1 LDRPSLTA
9 WSDAIYALEQL
20 IRAME
25 IAQSH
30 RVPPKALPRIEALMT
45 RAGTL
50 ISETKL
56 EAEDD
61 ATRSVA

>member
-1 LDRPSLTA
+1 
-9 WSDAIYALEQL
+9 
-20 IRAME
+20 ME

-30 RVPPKALPRIEALMT
+30 RVPPKALPRIEALLA

>member
-1 LDRPSLTA
+1 MTA

-20 IRAME
+20 IRAIE
-25 IAQSH
+25 IAQPY
-30 RVPPKALPRIEALMT
+30 RVPRKALPRIEALMA

-56 EAEDD
+56 EAEHD
-61 ATRSVA
+61 ATHSAA